1 VPRPRP
7 HRFPLIAL
15 WIALLA
21 AACDSGPTIP
31 ALGEEPE
38 VPAAVAWNG
47 VLLDVV
53 AAHPWTPPHAAR
65 TFAYLGVAQHEAVL
79 ALDGGPGQ
87 GSRIAAR
94 AAIATASA
102 AILRRLY
109 PMEEPRI
116 AAEIER
122 LGPRQGAAASR
133 AEVDIGRAAGARAA
147 ERVIARA
154 QTDGGDAV
162 WSGAVPAGPGMWFS
176 NPGEPPLAPMAGE
189 MLPWTMADI
198 AEFDPPP
205 PPAFGS
211 PEFQAALAEVRS
223 FSDQRTAE
231 MTRIARFY
239 EYGPGTSSP
248 AGQYA
253 ELAAELIVRHGLS
266 EREAARTFA
275 ILGVAMSDA
284 GIACW
289 RAKYRYWVLRPS
301 QADPAIT
308 FPIGLP
314 NFPAYPSGHSSFSG
328 AAEAVLGALFPA
340 EAVELHRFAEENGL
354 SRVYGG
360 VHYAF
365 DNTAGLELGRRIG
378 PLALANDGR
387 LPATDIPAAR

>member
-1 VPRPRP
+1 MPRPRP
-7 HRFPLIAL
+7 YRFPLIAL
-15 WIALLA
+15 WIACLA

-31 ALGEEPE
+31 ALGAEPD

-79 ALDGGPGQ
+79 ELDGGPAQ

-94 AAIATASA
+94 SAIATASA

-109 PMEEPRI
+109 PLEEGRI
-116 AAEIER
+116 AAEIQR
-122 LGPRQGAAASR
+122 LGPRLGAAATR
-133 AEVDIGRAAGARAA
+133 AEVEIGRAAGARAA
-147 ERVIARA
+147 ERVIARV

-162 WSGAVPAGPGMWFS
+162 WSGAVPTGPGMWFS
-176 NPGEPPLAPMAGE
+176 SPAEPPLAPMAGA
-189 MLPWTMADI
+189 MLPWTMADV
-198 AEFDPPP
+198 AEFDPPA

-211 PEFQAALAEVRS
+211 AEFQAALAEVRTI
-223 FSDQRTAE
+223 SDQRTAE
-231 MTRIARFY
+231 MIRIARFY
-239 EYGPGTSSP
+239 EYGPGTPSP
-248 AGQYA
+248 AGQYVA
-253 ELAAELIVRHGLS
+253 LAAELAVRHGLG

-275 ILGVAMSDA
+275 ILGVAMADA

-289 RAKYRYWVLRPS
+289 RAKYRYWLLRPS

-328 AAEAVLGALFPA
+328 AAEVVLGALFPA
-340 EAVELHRFAEENGL
+340 EADELHRFAEENGL

-387 LPATDIPAAR
+387 LPVTNIQAAK